1 MTGGT
6 LAGARILLGITG
18 GVAAYKTPELV
29 RALGREGAHVSVI
42 LTARAQRFVT
52 RDALRSVTHGPVLSD
67 LFEEA
72 ALGTGPW
79 FEDSP
84 PSALGMAH
92 IGMAREATLVLVA
105 PATANMLGKLAQ
117 GLADD
122 LLSTSLLATRSP
134 LLMAPAM
141 NVAMWEHAAVQANVA
156 TLRARGVRFVGPEE
170 GELADGEWGL
180 GRMSSLDAIVA
191 ACVEALGSGARP
203 GSGKGAKASASAR
216 SAGAATSRTLGSSN
230 GLPLRGRTIVVTAG
244 GTEEPIDPVRV
255 ITNRSSGKMGFA
267 IAEAARDLGA
277 NVRLILARTSVMP
290 PSGVDQIEAT
300 TASAMSEA
308 VLREMKGADA
318 LIMAAAV
325 SDFTPAKSSG
335 GKIPRVDDGMK
346 LNLKA
351 TPDILR
357 QVRERYPKKH
367 LVGFAL
373 ETQDEIRRGKEKRK
387 KKGLDL
393 IAVNNPTREG
403 SEFGSDRNDVTLVDA
418 QGAVEPLG
426 LRPKREV
433 AREILLRV
441 AKALNG

>member
-1 MTGGT
+1 VTEGR

-29 RALGREGAHVSVI
+29 RALGREGAHVSVV
-42 LTARAQRFVT
+42 LTAKARRFVT
-52 RDALRSVTHGPVLSD
+52 RDALRSVIHGPVLTR
-67 LFEEA
+67 LFEEE

-79 FEDSP
+79 FEGSP
-84 PSALGMAH
+84 PSSLGMAH
-92 IGMAREATLVLVA
+92 IGMARESTLFLVA
-105 PATANMLGKLAQ
+105 PATANILGKLAH

-122 LLSTSLLATRSP
+122 LLSTALLATRSP
-134 LLMAPAM
+134 VLMAPAM

-156 TLRARGVRFVGPEE
+156 TLRERGVRFVGPEE
-170 GELADGEWGL
+170 GALADGEWGL
-180 GRMSSLDAIVA
+180 GRMAALDAIVD
-191 ACVEALGSGARP
+191 ACVTLASEASGRA
-203 GSGKGAKASASAR
+203 GKGKTKARVVADSSPSTA
-216 SAGAATSRTLGSSN
+216 SSN

-255 ITNRSSGKMGFA
+255 ITNRSTGKMGFA
-267 IAEAARDLGA
+267 IAEEARDLGA
-277 NVRLILARTSVMP
+277 NVRLILARTSATP
-290 PSGVDQIEAT
+290 PTGVERIEAA
-300 TASAMSEA
+300 TASAMSDA
-308 VLREMKGADA
+308 VLREMKSADA

-325 SDFTPAKSSG
+325 SDFAPAATRS
-335 GKIPRVDDGMK
+335 GKIPRSGEGLK
-346 LNLKA
+346 LTLKA
-351 TPDILR
+351 TPDILS

-373 ETQDEIRRGKEKRK
+373 ETQDEIRRGSEKRK

-393 IAVNNPTREG
+393 IAVNNPLREG

-418 QGAVEPLG
+418 KGAIEPLG

-441 AKALNG
+441 AEALNR